1 MRKSLQEMP
10 AIQFNYYDDW
20 RNALLTC
27 PVCGWQGRWEEA
39 EINHHRELMDAE
51 CPRCDS
57 HPPMLAIV
65 SYATGEE
72 TKLAAQAGNAEAI
85 RELRLVSQRES
96 RLEVFARDKLK
107 SIDQLPDLPDA
118 SGEFIWDIVEDEQDK
133 FQEIRAGDRL
143 IWRELAFWENRTRF
157 GEIEDLLKKKYGTR
171 FKSLTPT
178 PGSEMWLW
186 GDKSG

>member
-1 MRKSLQEMP
+1 
-10 AIQFNYYDDW
+10 
-20 RNALLTC
+20 
-27 PVCGWQGRWEEA
+27 
-39 EINHHRELMDAE
+39 
-51 CPRCDS
+51 
-57 HPPMLAIV
+57 MLAIV